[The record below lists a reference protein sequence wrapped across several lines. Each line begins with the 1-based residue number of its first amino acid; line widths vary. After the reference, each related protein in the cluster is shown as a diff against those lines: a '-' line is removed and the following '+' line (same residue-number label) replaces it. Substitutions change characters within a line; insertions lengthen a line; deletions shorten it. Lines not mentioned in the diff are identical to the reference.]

1 MRNNIMQEERKLLY
15 RYNKIKIFSALL
27 TAAML
32 FAGCTEIDEE
42 PVVTAAETTVTESP
56 YPVTVGSFVF
66 KEQPMYVGSL
76 SPAITEIIC
85 ELGYSDALV
94 GRSSYCDYPEN
105 IQDKADLGSAAN
117 PDVDAIIAAAPRL
130 LISHSPIAKKD
141 ITAIENAGT
150 RVWIMPAPN
159 SVEELYN
166 YYRDIASVF
175 GGKLTG
181 EDAADKAM
189 RPLLDALNGADGS
202 MESFVYIMSPEL
214 AAATDSTFA
223 GSFFSGFGKNAAGDD
238 EETVFTEEELAELDP
253 EWIIIPHTLSGDNMP
268 NVLSGL
274 NAVQNG
280 KVIVLD
286 DEILERI
293 ERPTSRLEKVVY
305 DIKSLI
311 KAADKE

>member
-1 MRNNIMQEERKLLY
+1 MY
-15 RYNKIKIFSALL
+15 RYNKIKLFTALL
-27 TAAML
+27 AAAML
-32 FAGCTEIDEE
+32 LCGCTEIDEE

-85 ELGYSDALV
+85 ELEYSDALI
-94 GRSSYCDYPEN
+94 GRSSYCEYPE
-105 IQDKADLGSAAN
+105 IVQTKADLGSAAN
-117 PDVDAIIAAAPRL
+117 PDVDAIIAAAPQL

-189 RPLLDALNGADGS
+189 RPLLDALNGVDGS

-214 AAATDSTFA
+214 AAATNSTFA
-223 GSFFSGFGKNAAGDD
+223 GSFFSSFGKNAAGDG
-238 EETVFTEEELAELDP
+238 EEVVFTDEELAELDP
-253 EWIIIPHTLSGDNMP
+253 EWIIVPHTLAGDNMP
-268 NVLSGL
+268 NALTGL
-274 NAVQNG
+274 DAVQNG
-280 KVIVLD
+280 RVIVLD
-286 DEILERI
+286 EETLERI
-293 ERPTSRLEKVVY
+293 ERPTSRLESVVN
-305 DIKSLI
+305 DIKEQLT
-311 KAADKE
+311 AADSGDGEDTEE

>member
-1 MRNNIMQEERKLLY
+1 MYK
-15 RYNKIKIFSALL
+15 YNKIKKFSAFLA
-27 TAAML
+27 AAML

-42 PVVTAAETTVTESP
+42 PTVTVSETTVTESP

-94 GRSSYCDYPEN
+94 GRSSYCGYPEN
-105 IQDKADLGSAAN
+105 IQDKSDLGSAAN
-117 PDVDAIIAAAPRL
+117 PDVDAIIAAAPQL

-166 YYRDIASVF
+166 YYMDIASVF

-181 EDAADKAM
+181 EGAADKAM

-214 AAATDSTFA
+214 AAATNSTFA
-223 GSFFSGFGKNAAGDD
+223 GSFFSGFGKNEAGND
-238 EETVFTEEELAELDP
+238 EETVFTEEELSELDP
-253 EWIIIPHTLSGDNMP
+253 EWIIIPHTLTGDNMP
-268 NVLSGL
+268 NALSGL

-280 KVIVLD
+280 RVVVLD
-286 DEILERI
+286 GEMLERI

-305 DIKSLI
+305 DIKEQI
-311 KAADKE
+311 KAADSGEPDNRNADDIPE

>member
-1 MRNNIMQEERKLLY
+1 MY
-15 RYNKIKIFSALL
+15 RYNKIKLFSAFL
-27 TAAML
+27 TAIML
-32 FAGCTEIDEE
+32 LGGCTEIDEE

-85 ELGYSDALV
+85 ELDYSDALI
-94 GRSSYCDYPEN
+94 GRSSYCGYPESV
-105 IQDKADLGSAAN
+105 QDKADLGSAAN
-117 PDVDAIIAAAPRL
+117 PDVDAIIAAAPQL

-175 GGKLTG
+175 GGKLTS
-181 EDAADKAM
+181 EDAADTAM
-189 RPLLDALNGADGS
+189 RPLLDALNGVDGS
-202 MESFVYIMSPEL
+202 MESFVYIMSSEL

-223 GSFFSGFGKNAAGDD
+223 GSFFSSFGKNAAGSGEEIVFTD
-238 EETVFTEEELAELDP
+238 EELSELDP
-253 EWIIIPHTLSGDNMP
+253 EWIIIPHTMSGDNMP
-268 NVLSGL
+268 NALSGL
-274 NAVQNG
+274 NAVRNG
-280 KVIVLD
+280 RVIVLD
-286 DEILERI
+286 EEMLERI
-293 ERPTSRLEKVVY
+293 ERPTSRLEKVVN
-305 DIKSLI
+305 DIKEQI
-311 KAADKE
+311 KAADENFNNEDTEE